1 MIGLQHRWRSIE
13 ELRFKT
19 FRRAS
24 REELKLDVN
33 PGVARETRLP
43 QAILFHAFSVTMR
56 ARAPAVPV

>member
-33 PGVARETRLP
+33 PGVARETRSP
-43 QAILFHAFSVTMR
+43 PRLFYFTPSA
-56 ARAPAVPV
+56 